1 MTVTRLQQTK
11 TDAALARERILAT
24 TLEATLAEGETVP
37 TVQSVFEWLKRELA
51 MNAYPLVE
59 AVAEAVQED
68 VVQEVA
74 ELAQEL
80 DALAEDSEFLH
91 EETIGQ
97 IMAVFEQGKVICQL
111 LEAAVKTADQT
122 TRKRA
127 QNAIR
132 TYRATESAVRDVV
145 MAIPT
150 LDGEGDPE
158 APEDDADPGEPGEGD
173 PVVPVEGGGATP
185 GQEG

>member
-1 MTVTRLQQTK
+1 MTTVTRLQQTK
-11 TDAALARERILAT
+11 IDAQLARERLLAT
-24 TLEATLAEGETVP
+24 SLAALPDATLEGI
-37 TVQSVFEWLKRELA
+37 FEWLKGELA

-97 IMAVFEQGKVICQL
+97 ILTVFDQGKVICQL
-111 LEAAVKTADQT
+111 LEAATKTADQT

-132 TYRATESAVRDVV
+132 TFRAQEAAVRDVV

-150 LDGEGDPE
+150 LEGDVEPEVAEPDVDPDEGGDADASPAADAGEGP
-158 APEDDADPGEPGEGD
+158 A
-173 PVVPVEGGGATP
+173 P